1 MARTLYTDWVM
12 LMFINFYF
20 IVCSIIIDTISNVEF
35 NKQSNVIKIKSQILD
50 ANFIVLNLRIS
61 LKSEKWKPA
70 LKESNINSSDHFCI
84 VFQVPQ
90 DKVLAKPSPI
100 INMKAYKNN
109 IEAEGMKNAH
119 IRDAVA
125 LCQLWSTM
133 EEEVVTFK
141 ICMD

>member
-1 MARTLYTDWVM
+1 MSTLV
-12 LMFINFYF
+12 
-20 IVCSIIIDTISNVEF
+20 TISV
-35 NKQSNVIKIKSQILD
+35 
-50 ANFIVLNLRIS
+50 
-61 LKSEKWKPA
+61 
-70 LKESNINSSDHFCI
+70 

-141 ICMD
+141 ICMDYKC